1 MMLFKRSKANGNGN
15 GHHAA
20 APSVISQDVVIDG
33 SVVTAGELHIDGTVN
48 GSVRAQACVVDINGV
63 VEGEISANEV
73 FVRGRVIGPIKGNHV
88 HLYAGSH
95 VEGDVINETIS
106 IENGAY
112 IYGSMR
118 RADDPM
124 AQPDPSRYGRESLF
138 ASPRL
143 DFGQDNAFGDA
154 DALRPIKVLRPRS

>member
-1 MMLFKRSKANGNGN
+1 MMLFRRSKANGNGH
-15 GHHAA
+15 GHNA

-33 SVVTAGELHIDGTVN
+33 SFVTAGELHIDGTVN
-48 GSVRAQACVVDINGV
+48 GSVRAHACVVDLNGV

-112 IYGSMR
+112 IYGSIR
-118 RADDPM
+118 RAEDPM
-124 AQPDPSRYGRESLF
+124 AQPDPSRYARDSLF
-138 ASPRL
+138 ASSRL
-143 DFGQDNAFGDA
+143 DFGQDNAFGATD
-154 DALRPIKVLRPRS
+154 DLRPVKVLRPKS

>member
-1 MMLFKRSKANGNGN
+1 M
-15 GHHAA
+15 
-20 APSVISQDVVIDG
+20 
-33 SVVTAGELHIDGTVN
+33 
-48 GSVRAQACVVDINGV
+48 
-63 VEGEISANEV
+63 
-73 FVRGRVIGPIKGNHV
+73 RGRVIGPIKGNHV

-112 IYGSMR
+112 IYGSIR

-124 AQPDPSRYGRESLF
+124 APPEVSRYAPREPLF
-138 ASPRL
+138 SSPRI
-143 DFGQDNAFGDA
+143 DFTQDNSFAES